1 MVNKSLIAWFCL
13 FLVSQGF
20 AQTGII
26 KGVVINSRTYERLPF
41 ASAFINNTTI
51 SASADERGEFILK
64 NVPLG
69 QHELVVTFVG
79 HHYYQSKITVT
90 DTTVMTVTVRLQSN
104 ELREVKVHAKKDK
117 NWQRQYEK
125 FKKLF
130 LGNTTHA
137 TRCEILNP
145 WVLDF
150 KTDNKGFFIAE
161 ASDVLHI
168 DNYSLGYRL
177 FYQLKKFSMGSSEF
191 VINGNVRFK
200 LMETSDTA
208 TLHQWIKNRQEVYEG
223 SSRHLFKALVGRNVI
238 EDGFELYRDNT
249 GLEDIIRLAGF
260 QGNLGREIS
269 PYEIADLAYDESI
282 PAQYKIQFP
291 RRLEVHY
298 LYKSDEPRLY
308 RNISHPISW
317 IEVENDFLLISSQ
330 GIVLNPYDM
339 HLSGIMSEA
348 RMAEFLPYDFQPLNT
363 KRNPQPTSILETK
376 KPVNV
381 LSYLLEK
388 PYLHT
393 DKSYYYP
400 NESVWFRGYM
410 NYTVPVFKD
419 SLSRVIYVDLVD
431 TSNKVV
437 VSKIFPITNGNSEGS
452 LSIPST
458 IEGGDYMLR
467 AYTRWILNFDSTLVF
482 VKPLKV
488 LEYSEV
494 GRAIADYGSIDST
507 NELHIDVE
515 KDTVKT
521 RERITVTLG
530 VKDFLENYTPGNF
543 SISVTDFKQVVPAS
557 NETTILTQY
566 EIPSFQL
573 PDSLPKKVEF
583 PIQQGID
590 FKGRFVI
597 KKAKPS
603 QGIITVVQENTSQV
617 FMITTEDNGN
627 FSFDNLK
634 LYDSSKLAVLAKTI
648 KGKRGRVFLD
658 SPRQYFPATPYVE
671 SLKIEVYKAENP
683 SKYNSTEFADA
694 KMLDEVVI
702 QGERETPKSTSVIS
716 ADAVVTGD
724 FLRSQ
729 NSNNILISLQ
739 SRVPGLRVVNG
750 LLLLGPPTGY
760 GGGRKE
766 DVQPLVLIDGTAINS
781 SESFESVVD
790 RISAMSAQEIER
802 IEVYKFSSGAVY
814 GSRGATGVISITT
827 RISSD
832 YPSLDERVKFDDIKI
847 RGFSASRKFYSPDY
861 ANPTDHMRADYRSTI
876 YWNPHVRTSE
886 NNQAQISFYA
896 ADLPTQYRIVVEG
909 ITGDGRIVHGEKLI
923 TVEERP

>member
-1 MVNKSLIAWFCL
+1 
-13 FLVSQGF
+13 
-20 AQTGII
+20 
-26 KGVVINSRTYERLPF
+26 
-41 ASAFINNTTI
+41 
-51 SASADERGEFILK
+51 
-64 NVPLG
+64 
-69 QHELVVTFVG
+69 
-79 HHYYQSKITVT
+79 
-90 DTTVMTVTVRLQSN
+90 
-104 ELREVKVHAKKDK
+104 
-117 NWQRQYEK
+117 
-125 FKKLF
+125 
-130 LGNTTHA
+130 
-137 TRCEILNP
+137 
-145 WVLDF
+145 
-150 KTDNKGFFIAE
+150 
-161 ASDVLHI
+161 
-168 DNYSLGYRL
+168 
-177 FYQLKKFSMGSSEF
+177 
-191 VINGNVRFK
+191 
-200 LMETSDTA
+200 
-208 TLHQWIKNRQEVYEG
+208 
-223 SSRHLFKALVGRNVI
+223 
-238 EDGFELYRDNT
+238 
-249 GLEDIIRLAGF
+249 
-260 QGNLGREIS
+260 
-269 PYEIADLAYDESI
+269 
-282 PAQYKIQFP
+282 
-291 RRLEVHY
+291 
-298 LYKSDEPRLY
+298 
-308 RNISHPISW
+308 
-317 IEVENDFLLISSQ
+317 
-330 GIVLNPYDM
+330 
-339 HLSGIMSEA
+339 
-348 RMAEFLPYDFQPLNT
+348 
-363 KRNPQPTSILETK
+363 
-376 KPVNV
+376 
-381 LSYLLEK
+381 
-388 PYLHT
+388 
-393 DKSYYYP
+393 
-400 NESVWFRGYM
+400 M
-410 NYTVPVFKD
+410 NYTAPVFKD

-437 VSKIFPITNGNSEGS
+437 ASKILPITNGNSEGS
-452 LSIPST
+452 LLIPST

-494 GRAIADYGSIDST
+494 GRAIGDYGSIDST

-557 NETTILTQY
+557 NETTILAQY
-566 EIPSFQL
+566 DIPSIQL

-597 KKAKPS
+597 KKGKPS

-627 FSFDNLK
+627 FSFANLK

-648 KGKRGRVFLD
+648 KGKRGRVLLD
-658 SPRQYFPATPYVE
+658 SPRQHSPARRNVE
-671 SLKIEVYKAENP
+671 PLKIEVYKAENP
-683 SKYNSTEFADA
+683 SKYNSTEFSDA

-702 QGERETPKSTSVIS
+702 QGERETPKTTSVVT

-724 FLRSQ
+724 FLRSH
-729 NSNNILISLQ
+729 NSSNILISLQ

-750 LLLLGPPTGY
+750 LLLLGPPIGY
-760 GGGRKE
+760 GGG

-781 SESFESVVD
+781 SQSFESLVD
-790 RISAMSAQEIER
+790 RISAMSAHEIER

-832 YPSLDERVKFDDIKI
+832 YPSVDERIKFDDIKI

-861 ANPTDHMRADYRSTI
+861 ANPTDHTRADYRSTI
-876 YWNPHVRTSE
+876 YWNPYVRTSE

-909 ITGDGRIVHGEKLI
+909 ITNDGRIVHGEKLI